1 MKVAIT
7 SAGEELSC
15 QIDPHFGRAHSFILL
30 DTDTDT
36 DTFSAHDN
44 AQNVNAAQ
52 GAGIQAGR
60 TVVDLGAEAVIT
72 GSVGPKAFDTLQAA
86 NVKVYTGVTGTV
98 EEAFQKLKAGE
109 LQSADKANSEG
120 R

>member
-1 MKVAIT
+1 MIVAIT
-7 SAGEELSC
+7 SAGEDLSC
-15 QIDPHFGRAHSFILL
+15 HIDPHFGRAHSFILL
-30 DTDTDT
+30 DTDT

-60 TVVDLGAEAVIT
+60 IVADLGAEAVIT
-72 GSVGPKAFDTLQAA
+72 GSVGPKAFNTLQAA
-86 NVKVYTGVTGTV
+86 NVKVYTGVAGTV

-109 LQSADKANSEG
+109 LQPADEANSEG
-120 R
+120 H